1 MSMNDNFHTTLRA
14 CRERQALSI
23 TEIASIVGLSIAE
36 YCDLEN
42 VPSEWR
48 MVTPLLKIKVLVRLL
63 KIDMSNV
70 LTADGS
76 RYLFPEYGDA
86 SEVIKINR
94 GKLGLSP
101 EEFADK
107 VGFHPAFCTIVE
119 SHSSGLELYPAEVSM
134 LVAGVLHLPPDD
146 FVSWMIE
153 KT

>member
-1 MSMNDNFHTTLRA
+1 MNDSFHSALRDR
-14 CRERQALSI
+14 RERQTLSE
-23 TEIASIVGLSIAE
+23 TEIASIAGLSVAE
-36 YCDLEN
+36 YHDLEN

-70 LTADGS
+70 LTANGS
-76 RYLFPEYGDA
+76 QNLFSEYGYA

-107 VGFHPAFCTIVE
+107 VGFYPAFCTIVE

-146 FVSWMIE
+146 FVSWIIE
-153 KT
+153 H